1 MMLEDILFAIIVIIS
16 IGFAIYFY
24 LDAKKKDK
32 NVSDVIKRTED
43 ILKQKHA

>member
-1 MMLEDILFAIIVIIS
+1 MLENIIFAITAIIS
-16 IGFAIYFY
+16 IGGAVYFY

-32 NVSDVIKRTED
+32 NVADVIEKTEK